1 MARYVLTVQCPD
13 RPGIVHAFAQGL
25 LDAGANI
32 LENAQFRDTI
42 TASFCLRTRFESPL
56 TDLDEVRSH
65 LGRAVEQFGATLTLR
80 DEAVRKRLLV
90 MVSRFD
96 HCLGDLLY
104 RWKAGELAVELPLVV
119 SNHFDCQELVARH
132 GIPFVHLPVTAAT
145 KAPAEE
151 RLLALVDE
159 HRIDYLV
166 LARYM
171 QILSADLCAKL
182 AGRVINIHHSF
193 LPGFK
198 GARPYE
204 QAFERGVKLIGATA
218 HYVTADLDEGP
229 IIEQDVIRV
238 THAYEADDLAVL
250 GRDVERQVLARA
262 VRYQAEDRLLLIGNR
277 VVVFN

>member
-1 MARYVLTVQCPD
+1 MHRYILTVQCPD
-13 RPGIVHAFAQGL
+13 QPGIVHAFAQGL
-25 LDAGANI
+25 LNAEANI

-42 TASFCLRTRFESPL
+42 TESFCLRTRFE
-56 TDLDEVRSH
+56 TALDDQAQVRDH
-65 LGRAVEQFGATLTLR
+65 LQPAADRFGATMTLR
-80 DEAVRKRLLV
+80 SEDTRKRVLI
-90 MVSRFD
+90 MVSKFD

-104 RWKAGELAVELPLVV
+104 RWKNGELAVDLPLVV

-145 KAPAEE
+145 KAAAEQ
-151 RLLALVDE
+151 RLVELVDE
-159 HRIDYLV
+159 HRVDYVV

-171 QILSADLCAKL
+171 QILSSALCGKL

-198 GARPYE
+198 GARPYQ

-238 THAYEADDLAVL
+238 SHAYEADDMTVI

>member
-1 MARYVLTVQCPD
+1 MHRYILTVQCPD
-13 RPGIVHAFAQGL
+13 QPGIVHAFAQGL
-25 LDAGANI
+25 LNAEANI

-42 TASFCLRTRFESPL
+42 TESFCLRTRFE
-56 TDLDEVRSH
+56 TGLDDVAVVRGH
-65 LGRAVEQFGATLTLR
+65 LQPAADRFGAVVTLR
-80 DEAVRKRLLV
+80 SEDTRKRVLI
-90 MVSRFD
+90 MVSKLD

-104 RWKAGELAVELPLVV
+104 RWRNGELAVDIPLVV
-119 SNHFDCQELVARH
+119 SNHFDGQELVARH

-145 KAPAEE
+145 KVAQEA
-151 RLLALVDE
+151 RLVDLIDE
-159 HRIDYLV
+159 HRIDFVV

-171 QILSADLCAKL
+171 QILSTELCEQL

-198 GARPYE
+198 GARPYQ
-204 QAFERGVKLIGATA
+204 QAFVRGVKIIGATA
-218 HYVTADLDEGP
+218 HYVTPDLDEGP

-238 THAYEADDLAVL
+238 SHAYEADDLEIT

-277 VVVFN
+277 VVVFP

>member
-13 RPGIVHAFAQGL
+13 RPGIVYAFAQAL
-25 LDAGANI
+25 LDAEANI

-42 TASFCLRTRFESPL
+42 TGSFCLRTRFETPVAE
-56 TDLDEVRSH
+56 LDEVRAR
-65 LGRAVEQFGATLTLR
+65 LAPAVEQFGATLTLR
-80 DEAVRKRLLV
+80 DEAVRKRMLI
-90 MVSRFD
+90 MVSKFD

-104 RWKAGELAVELPLVV
+104 RWKNGELAVDLPLVV

-132 GIPFVHLPVTAAT
+132 GIPFVHLPVAKAT
-145 KAPAEE
+145 KAAAEQ
-151 RLLALVDE
+151 RLVELVDE
-159 HRIDYLV
+159 HRVDYVV
-166 LARYM
+166 LARYL
-171 QILSADLCAKL
+171 QILSSDLCAKL

-198 GARPYE
+198 GARPYQ

-238 THAYEADDLAVL
+238 THAYEADDLTVI

>member
-1 MARYVLTVQCPD
+1 MSRFVLTVQCPD
-13 RPGIVHAFAQGL
+13 RPGIVYAFAQAL
-25 LDAGANI
+25 LDAEANI

-42 TASFCLRTRFESPL
+42 TGSFCLRTRFETPL
-56 TDLDEVRSH
+56 TDLDEVRA
-65 LGRAVEQFGATLTLR
+65 RIQPAVEQFGATLTLR
-80 DEAVRKRLLV
+80 DEAVRKRVLI
-90 MVSRFD
+90 MVSKFD

-104 RWKAGELAVELPLVV
+104 RWKNGELAIDLPLVV

-145 KAPAEE
+145 KAAAEQ
-151 RLLALVDE
+151 RLVELVDE
-159 HRIDYLV
+159 HRVDVVV

-171 QILSADLCAKL
+171 QILSSDLCAKL

-198 GARPYE
+198 GARPYQ

-238 THAYEADDLAVL
+238 THAYEAEDLTVI